1 MKSSG
6 LEAGRPGGTK
16 PLREAVILAAGLGL
30 RMRPITS
37 DWPKPAIHFLNRPIL
52 HWILETLESAGIQ
65 RAFINLHHR
74 PDLVKAAAETF
85 PGPMEF
91 EFSYEPSILGTAG
104 LYGPLRGSLRS
115 ESFLAVNGDV
125 LCRFPLLRLEEELA
139 CHPEALAVLALRCGA
154 KPYTPIELYPGGL
167 VRAFGRGDLMFA
179 GAYAARQ
186 ELLAHLP
193 EPGPAEL
200 VPHLLAPLIPAG
212 AIRGLVFEEPWDDL
226 GDAAGYLA
234 ASLREV
240 EAMARG
246 FRAVPSGSR
255 MVRVSDQPVLLHETG
270 RVDEG
275 AAATGPAVIGEGAR
289 VGRGARFGW
298 AVLLPGMSLAPGQ
311 VLESAIA
318 SPSGRI
324 IPNLAFEREQ
334 Q

>member
-1 MKSSG
+1 MTFSG
-6 LEAGRPGGTK
+6 PEAGRLGGTK

-30 RMRPITS
+30 RMRPVTS
-37 DWPKPAIHFLNRPIL
+37 DWPKPAIPFLNRPIL
-52 HWILETLESAGIQ
+52 HWILETLEGAGIQ
-65 RAFINLHHR
+65 RVLINLHHL
-74 PDLVKAAAETF
+74 PNLVKAAAESF
-85 PGPMEF
+85 PGRMEF

-104 LYGPLRGSLRS
+104 LYGPLRDSLRS

-125 LCRFPLLRLEEELA
+125 LGRFPFVRLEEELA
-139 CHPEALAVLALRCGA
+139 RHPQALAVLALRCGSR
-154 KPYTPIELYPGGL
+154 PYTPVELYPGGL

-179 GAYAARQ
+179 GAYAARR
-186 ELLAHLP
+186 ELLDYLP
-193 EPGPAEL
+193 GPGPAEL
-200 VPHLLAPLIPAG
+200 IPHLLVPLIPAG

-240 EAMARG
+240 EDMARG
-246 FRAVPSGSR
+246 LRAVPSGSSL
-255 MVRVSDQPVLLHETG
+255 VRVSDQPVLLHNAG
-270 RVDEG
+270 SVDG
-275 AAATGPAVIGEGAR
+275 DATVTGPAVVGEGAR
-289 VGRGARFGW
+289 VSQGARFGR
-298 AVLLPGMSLAPGQ
+298 AVLLPRTNLAPGQ